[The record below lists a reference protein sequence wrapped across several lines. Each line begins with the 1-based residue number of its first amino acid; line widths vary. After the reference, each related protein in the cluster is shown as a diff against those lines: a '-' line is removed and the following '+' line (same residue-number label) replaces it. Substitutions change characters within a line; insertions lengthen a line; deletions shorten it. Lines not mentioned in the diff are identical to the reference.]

1 MMISKISE
9 NTSLEVDRLRIYD
22 FFYLF
27 PYKVASIKIKK
38 NEANLRKSKKEIC
51 TKKINPYNE
60 IKEDRIIFERLK
72 SYQLSALKY
81 IASYGVI
88 DSDQLIENTIKIKD
102 QNKLNKFISLFEY
115 SSKDTSKNTI
125 INWLFENF
133 NDIPMSGEYGLKYR
147 TNLMEW
153 KYDRT

>member
-1 MMISKISE
+1 MIGKIAE
-9 NTSLEVDRLRIYD
+9 NNSLEVDRLRIYD

-27 PYKVASIKIKK
+27 PYKITNIKTKK
-38 NEANLRKSKKEIC
+38 TESSLRKSKKEIC
-51 TKKINPYNE
+51 TKNINPYNE
-60 IKEDRIIFERLK
+60 VKEDRIIFERLK

-88 DSDQLIENTIKIKD
+88 DSNQLIENIVKIKD
-102 QNKLNKFISLFEY
+102 INKLNNFISFFEN
-115 SSKDTSKNTI
+115 SSKDPIENTI

-133 NDIPMSGEYGLKYR
+133 NHIPISGEYGLKHR

-153 KYDRT
+153 KYDRS

>member
-1 MMISKISE
+1 MIGKIAE
-9 NTSLEVDRLRIYD
+9 NNSLEVDRLRIYD

-27 PYKVASIKIKK
+27 PYKITNVKTKK
-38 NEANLRKSKKEIC
+38 SESALRKSKKEIC
-51 TKKINPYNE
+51 VEKINPYNE

-88 DSDQLIENTIKIKD
+88 DSDQLIENIIKIKD
-102 QNKLNKFISLFEY
+102 KNKLDNFISLFEK
-115 SSKDTSKNTI
+115 SSKDSNDSTI
-125 INWLFENF
+125 INWLFENL
-133 NDIPMSGEYGLKYR
+133 NSIPMSGEYGLKHR

-153 KYDRT
+153 KYDLS